1 MLTEVI
7 MKSEL
12 ICKLE
17 AEEGGAEVPGS
28 SVVLAAVGVGEA
40 VDAAVVVVVADG
52 VVVGVAC
59 SDAMWYSCL

>member
-1 MLTEVI
+1 MLTAVI
-7 MKSEL
+7 MRSEL
-12 ICKLE
+12 ICKYE

-28 SVVLAAVGVGEA
+28 SEVLAAVGVGEA
-40 VDAAVVVVVADG
+40 VDAVVVVVADG

>member
-40 VDAAVVVVVADG
+40 VDAVVVVVADG

>member
-1 MLTEVI
+1 MLTPV
-7 MKSEL
+7 MMRSEL
-12 ICKLE
+12 ICKYE

-40 VDAAVVVVVADG
+40 VDAVDVVAGDG

>member
-1 MLTEVI
+1 MLTAVS
-7 MKSEL
+7 MRSEL

-17 AEEGGAEVPGS
+17 AEEGGAEVLGS

-40 VDAAVVVVVADG
+40 VDAVVVADG

>member
-1 MLTEVI
+1 MLTAVI
-7 MKSEL
+7 MRSEL
-12 ICKLE
+12 ICKYE

-40 VDAAVVVVVADG
+40 VDAVVVVVADG
-52 VVVGVAC
+52 VVAGVAC

>member
-1 MLTEVI
+1 MR
-7 MKSEL
+7 SEL
-12 ICKLE
+12 ICKYE

-40 VDAAVVVVVADG
+40 VDAVDVVVADG

>member
-7 MKSEL
+7 MRSEL
-12 ICKLE
+12 ICKYE

-28 SVVLAAVGVGEA
+28 SVVLAAVGVGDA
-40 VDAAVVVVVADG
+40 VDAVVVVTGDG
-52 VVVGVAC
+52 VVAGVAC

>member
-40 VDAAVVVVVADG
+40 VDAVVVVVADG
-52 VVVGVAC
+52 IVAGVAC

>member
-1 MLTEVI
+1 MLTAVS
-7 MKSEL
+7 MSEL

-28 SVVLAAVGVGEA
+28 SVVLAAVGVGDA
-40 VDAAVVVVVADG
+40 VDAVDVVVADG
-52 VVVGVAC
+52 VVAGVAC

>member
-1 MLTEVI
+1 MLIEVI
-7 MKSEL
+7 MRSEL
-12 ICKLE
+12 ICKYE

-28 SVVLAAVGVGEA
+28 SVVLAAVGVGDA
-40 VDAAVVVVVADG
+40 VDAVVVVTGDG

>member
-1 MLTEVI
+1 MLTAVI
-7 MKSEL
+7 MRSEL
-12 ICKLE
+12 ICKYE

-40 VDAAVVVVVADG
+40 VDAVVVVVADG

>member
-1 MLTEVI
+1 MLTAVS
-7 MKSEL
+7 MRSEL
-12 ICKLE
+12 ICKYE

-40 VDAAVVVVVADG
+40 VDAVVVVVADG

>member
-7 MKSEL
+7 MRSEL
-12 ICKLE
+12 ICKYE

-40 VDAAVVVVVADG
+40 VDAVVVVVADG

>member
-1 MLTEVI
+1 MLTAVI
-7 MKSEL
+7 MRSEL

-40 VDAAVVVVVADG
+40 VDAVVVVVADG
-52 VVVGVAC
+52 VVAGVAC

>member
-7 MKSEL
+7 MRSEL
-12 ICKLE
+12 ICKYE

-40 VDAAVVVVVADG
+40 VDAVVVVVADG
-52 VVVGVAC
+52 VVAGVAC

>member
-1 MLTEVI
+1 MLTAVI
-7 MKSEL
+7 MRSEL

-40 VDAAVVVVVADG
+40 VDAVVVVVADG

>member
-1 MLTEVI
+1 MR
-7 MKSEL
+7 SEL

-40 VDAAVVVVVADG
+40 VDTVVVVVADG

>member
-1 MLTEVI
+1 MLTAVI
-7 MKSEL
+7 MRSEL

-28 SVVLAAVGVGEA
+28 SVVLAAVGEG
-40 VDAAVVVVVADG
+40 VDAVVVVVADG